1 MKKRANKK
9 AHKKTFGGQTEGKQ
23 RATNKNDK
31 NDKNEKEE
39 KNAVGNITKCYE
51 ENIGMITPA
60 VTEELFSYLDDME
73 DELIIKAI
81 KIASIRNKRS
91 MIYVKGILNDWIRK
105 GYKVIADIQEEQQ
118 KDNNHKEE
126 TEEEK
131 KQRKLRELEEAMKN
145 DRW

>member
-1 MKKRANKK
+1 MKKITNKI
-9 AHKKTFGGQTEGKQ
+9 TYGETNEQQTNNKQ
-23 RATNKNDK
+23 ITTNKNDK

-60 VTEELFSYLDDME
+60 VAEELFSYLDDME

-91 MIYVKGILNDWIRK
+91 MIYVKGILNDWVRK
-105 GYKVIADIQEEQQ
+105 GYKVIADIQEEN
-118 KDNNHKEE
+118 KKSKREKEI
-126 TEEEK
+126 EEWLNE
-131 KQRKLRELEEAMKN
+131 
-145 DRW
+145 